1 MTRFGGAAI
10 GRAHAAILLAA
21 AVGLAAAASIALFV
35 AASGVAVGWPH
46 TSLTC
51 LPCISD
57 ALYNQY
63 GIPGAIFGGVAAAVV
78 TTSVLGLPTPGTTL
92 FTGGALA
99 NPDFRD
105 GIRDTFGRDEG
116 DNVTTYIPGV
126 TPLPEKGDRVYFPGQ
141 GASKV
146 TNVYYDPDTYHPD
159 GTPGGVIIETELGNT
174 LVVGID
180 LDEQ

>member
-10 GRAHAAILLAA
+10 GRAHAAILLVAA
-21 AVGLAAAASIALFV
+21 IGLAAIALAV
-35 AASGVAVGWPH
+35 VTAATGLAVSWAPE
-46 TSLTC
+46 SPSC
-51 LPCISD
+51 LPCIVD

-63 GIPGAIFGGVAAAVV
+63 GIPGAVFGAVAAVVV

-99 NPDFRD
+99 NPHFRD

-116 DNVTTYIPGV
+116 DNVTTYIPGI
-126 TPLPEKGDRVYFPGQ
+126 TPLPDKGDIVYFPGQ

-159 GTPGGVIIETELGNT
+159 GTPGGVIIETELGST